1 MTSPSNQS
9 LTASDLQYNSSQSTP
24 GSGLLVA
31 ARDVGLYYSFTG
43 FSAGSLAAM
52 NQYSAYILFDEPGI
66 AACQGKCLLKVSGLT
81 DEASNV
87 MVPAAYPVQH
97 NIDTPTPFI
106 KVSAFAFHI
115 HSTSL

>member
-1 MTSPSNQS
+1 M
-9 LTASDLQYNSSQSTP
+9 
-24 GSGLLVA
+24 V

-43 FSAGSLAAM
+43 FSAGSLAAVD
-52 NQYSAYILFDEPGI
+52 QYSVYVLFDEPGI

-97 NIDTPTPFI
+97 DVDTPTPFI
-106 KVSAFAFHI
+106 KVTPLLSVTAHVHHMA
-115 HSTSL
+115 